1 MEKGAQVSDEPLSRN
16 DVPKKAKI
24 EPGDGLHPLPWP
36 YSHGWKVGNL
46 LFIAGQVAL
55 DEELRLI
62 GPGDAEEQTR
72 QVWRNIKAVVEKA
85 GGKLSDVVRVSTY
98 VTDIADI
105 DAIMEARREFFPD
118 GDYPVATMVEV
129 AKLGLPGLLL
139 ETEAMALA
147 VKSPEVTKTFETAG
161 SPVAYLDAPEF
172 SGFVA
177 EDSARLIAAVKKI
190 GKVE

>member
-1 MEKGAQVSDEPLSRN
+1 VSDEPVSRN
-16 DVPKKAKI
+16 DVVPKKAKI

-98 VTDIADI
+98 VADIANI
-105 DAIMEARREFFPD
+105 AAIMEARREFFPD

-139 ETEAMALA
+139 ETEAMA
-147 VKSPEVTKTFETAG
+147 V
-161 SPVAYLDAPEF
+161 
-172 SGFVA
+172 
-177 EDSARLIAAVKKI
+177 I
-190 GKVE
+190 GCSQK

>member
-1 MEKGAQVSDEPLSRN
+1 MPDVTERGAQVSDDPVSKN
-16 DVPKKAKI
+16 DAAPKKVKV

-62 GPGDAEEQTR
+62 GPGDAEEQAR
-72 QVWRNIKAVVEKA
+72 QVWRNIKVAVEKA
-85 GGKLSDVVRVSTY
+85 GGKLTDVVRVSTY
-98 VTDIADI
+98 VADIADI
-105 DAIMEARREFFPD
+105 DAIQRARRDFFPD

-139 ETEAMALA
+139 ETEAIA
-147 VKSPEVTKTFETAG
+147 V
-161 SPVAYLDAPEF
+161 
-172 SGFVA
+172 
-177 EDSARLIAAVKKI
+177 I
-190 GKVE
+190 GCS

>member
-98 VTDIADI
+98 VADI
-105 DAIMEARREFFPD
+105 C
-118 GDYPVATMVEV
+118 G
-129 AKLGLPGLLL
+129 
-139 ETEAMALA
+139 
-147 VKSPEVTKTFETAG
+147 
-161 SPVAYLDAPEF
+161 
-172 SGFVA
+172 
-177 EDSARLIAAVKKI
+177 
-190 GKVE
+190 